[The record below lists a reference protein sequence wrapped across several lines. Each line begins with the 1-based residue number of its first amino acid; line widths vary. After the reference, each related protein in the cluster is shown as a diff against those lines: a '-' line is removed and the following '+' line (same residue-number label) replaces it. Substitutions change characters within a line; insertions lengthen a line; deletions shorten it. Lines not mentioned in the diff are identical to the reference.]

1 MDECTLITSK
11 KKKIKQQK
19 TPPLH
24 NTFPD
29 FQGKESKVNTCLKV
43 NV

>member
-11 KKKIKQQK
+11 KNQTTKN
-19 TPPLH
+19 PLH
-24 NTFPD
+24 NTLPD
-29 FQGKESKVNTCLKV
+29 FQGKDSKVNICLKV